1 MINVTINDGKY
12 SHLHQ
17 LDNDADLFDLIEVL
31 KQYEHSAGRLP
42 ATALSIEKDDD
53 LQCESC
59 GHVAAEDKIY
69 AWAIDQ
75 PQECGVCRF
84 ETEEE
89 MTP

>member
-12 SHLHQ
+12 SHLH
-17 LDNDADLFDLIEVL
+17 LLNNDAGLDDLIEVL
-31 KQYEHSAGRLP
+31 KEYEHCAVGLP

-53 LQCESC
+53 LQCKSC
-59 GHVAAEDKIY
+59 GHVADEDEIY
-69 AWAIDQ
+69 AWAIGQ
-75 PQECGVCRF
+75 PQECGGCRF